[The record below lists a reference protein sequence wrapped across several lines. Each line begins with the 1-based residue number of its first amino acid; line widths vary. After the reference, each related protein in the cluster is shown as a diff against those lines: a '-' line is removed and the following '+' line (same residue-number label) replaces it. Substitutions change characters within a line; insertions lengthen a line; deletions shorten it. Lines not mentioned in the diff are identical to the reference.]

1 MMGQVEVFEYLVN
14 KRSAGDHSYFLP
26 KEIEKG
32 LRDQGLTNG
41 ALCNI
46 RGDCFKLWQQGN
58 GCLEMFDADHKGITN
73 WLKGFRVK
81 KVYCRVVCYERVKG

>member
-1 MMGQVEVFEYLVN
+1 MSQSDVFDWLVN
-14 KRSAGDHSYFLP
+14 KRSSGDDSYFLP
-26 KEIEKG
+26 KDIEKG

-58 GCLEMFDADHKGITN
+58 GCLEMFDRDHKGITN
-73 WLKGFRVK
+73 WLKCFRVK
-81 KVYCRVVCYERVKG
+81 KKYVKVIDHGKD